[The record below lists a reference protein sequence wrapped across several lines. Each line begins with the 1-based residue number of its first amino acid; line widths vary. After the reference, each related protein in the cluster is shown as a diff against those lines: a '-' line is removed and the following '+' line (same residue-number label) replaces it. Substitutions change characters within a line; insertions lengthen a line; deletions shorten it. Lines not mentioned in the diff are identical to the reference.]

1 MFKLLK
7 SLYNHK
13 NIYMRKIAL
22 ITGITGQDGAYL
34 AKFLKG
40 KNYRVIGTYT
50 GQKPNLFRL
59 KKLNISKKII
69 LKKMNINSSIQILKI
84 LKRYNFDEIYNLA
97 AQSYVDKSFENP
109 INTNKV
115 NALGALYLLEAI
127 KKRDKKIKFYQASSS
142 EMFGN
147 SKNIFQSE
155 KTKFEPQS
163 PYAIS
168 KLFAHYITR
177 HYRET
182 YNIFAVSGILFNH
195 ESPLRD
201 ENFVSSK
208 IIKGLIDFKK
218 NKGKTIELGN
228 INIKRDWGYS
238 KEYVVQMWKML
249 QTKKPGDYVIA
260 TGKSHSLK
268 ELIDISTNY
277 LNIKAKWK
285 GKGINLKLVNIP
297 DNRIIIRINKK
308 YFRPNDIY
316 STKGNIS
323 KAKKFLKWKPKTSFK
338 KLIKILINDK
348 IKE

>member
-1 MFKLLK
+1 
-7 SLYNHK
+7 
-13 NIYMRKIAL
+13 
-22 ITGITGQDGAYL
+22 
-34 AKFLKG
+34 
-40 KNYRVIGTYT
+40 
-50 GQKPNLFRL
+50 
-59 KKLNISKKII
+59 
-69 LKKMNINSSIQILKI
+69 MNINSSIQILKI

-218 NKGKTIELGN
+218 NKGKKELLTSMR
-228 INIKRDWGYS
+228 IN
-238 KEYVVQMWKML
+238 
-249 QTKKPGDYVIA
+249 
-260 TGKSHSLK
+260 SLK
-268 ELIDISTNY
+268 GRLLQKLS
-277 LNIKAKWK
+277 
-285 GKGINLKLVNIP
+285 LKIFFMKLK
-297 DNRIIIRINKK
+297 IIIIIIFN
-308 YFRPNDIY
+308 
-316 STKGNIS
+316 
-323 KAKKFLKWKPKTSFK
+323 
-338 KLIKILINDK
+338 
-348 IKE
+348 